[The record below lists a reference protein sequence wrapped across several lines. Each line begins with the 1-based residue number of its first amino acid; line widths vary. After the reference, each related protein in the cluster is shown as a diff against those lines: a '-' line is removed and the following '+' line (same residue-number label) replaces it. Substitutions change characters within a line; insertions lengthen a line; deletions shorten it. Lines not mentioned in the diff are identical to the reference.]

1 MLTPPDSAGPD
12 TPASRAQAA
21 AESVETLF
29 AARALGLPGT
39 RLGRIAF
46 PRPRGRGLAWHY
58 WWQAHYL
65 DALLDGHLRLRTVD
79 PAGADAA
86 LRRAVR
92 LARGIRLRNGARWTN
107 SYFDD
112 MAWLALALQRLDGC
126 LTDAGRRPRHRRARA
141 ALEAAL
147 RSAATPEFG
156 GGVYWNTRRNFKNTP
171 ATAPAA
177 LYFARAGDRE
187 QAAGLLAWLH
197 RRLWDA
203 ESGLYL
209 DGIQRTADGE
219 KLRRAV
225 YTYNQGPVLGALT
238 SLGGGH
244 NLRQAESLIA
254 AVQARLTTPEGSL
267 RTHGSGDGGLFTGIL
282 ARYLTEAALAPGL
295 AADAAGKA
303 RSLVEATAA
312 ALWEGRRSHGGAL
325 IFPSA
330 PGTTAAPP
338 VDLSTQLQALLVF
351 EAEARIDRQAVVS
364 RTCRGAV
371 DGENN
376 YVTRT

>member
-12 TPASRAQAA
+12 TPASRVQAA

-46 PRPRGRGLAWHY
+46 PRPRGRGIPWHY

-65 DALLDGHLRLRTVD
+65 DALLDGHLRLRTPD

-92 LARGIRLRNGARWTN
+92 LARGIWLRNGARWTN

-126 LTDAGRRPRHRRARA
+126 LVDAGRRPRHRRARA
-141 ALEAAL
+141 ALGAAL
-147 RSAATPEFG
+147 RSAATPELG
-156 GGVYWNTRRNFKNTP
+156 GGVYWNTRRDFKNTP

-177 LYFARAGDRE
+177 LFFARSGDRDR
-187 QAAGLLAWLH
+187 AAELLAWLR
-197 RRLWDA
+197 RRLWDG

-225 YTYNQGPVLGALT
+225 YTYNQGPILGVLT
-238 SLGGGH
+238 SLGGH

-282 ARYLTEAALAPGL
+282 ARYLAEAALAPGL
-295 AADAAGKA
+295 AAEAAGTA

-312 ALWEGRRSHGGAL
+312 ALWEGRRRVGGAH

-330 PGTTAAPP
+330 PGTAGSPP

-351 EAEARIDRQAVVS
+351 EAEARIDRHEAA
-364 RTCRGAV
+364 RGV
-371 DGENN
+371 F
-376 YVTRT
+376 RRLS

>member
-12 TPASRAQAA
+12 TPAFRAQAA
-21 AESVETLF
+21 AGSVETLF

-46 PRPRGRGLAWHY
+46 PRPRGRGPAWHY

-65 DALLDGHLRLRTVD
+65 DALLDGHLRLRTRD

-92 LARGIRLRNGARWTN
+92 LARGIRLRNGVRWTN

-126 LTDAGRRPRHRRARA
+126 LIDAGRRPRHRRARA

-147 RSAATPEFG
+147 RSAATPELG

-187 QAAGLLAWLH
+187 QAAGLLAWL
-197 RRLWDA
+197 RGRLWDA

-209 DGIQRTADGE
+209 DGVQRTADGE

-225 YTYNQGPVLGALT
+225 YTYNQGPVLGALA

-282 ARYLTEAALAPGL
+282 ARYLAEAALAPGL
-295 AADAAGKA
+295 AAEAAGTA
-303 RSLVEATAA
+303 RSLVGATAA
-312 ALWEGRRSHGGAL
+312 ALWEGRRGHGGAH

-330 PGTTAAPP
+330 PGTAAAPP

-351 EAEARIDRQAVVS
+351 EAEARIDRHEAA
-364 RTCRGAV
+364 RGV
-371 DGENN
+371 FP
-376 YVTRT
+376 RLS